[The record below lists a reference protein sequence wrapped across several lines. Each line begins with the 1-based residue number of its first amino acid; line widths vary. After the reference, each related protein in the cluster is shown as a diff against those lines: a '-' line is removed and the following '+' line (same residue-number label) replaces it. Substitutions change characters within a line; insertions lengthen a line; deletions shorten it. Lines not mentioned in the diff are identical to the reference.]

1 MTTGILFDIG
11 LLEAM
16 DKNLVKQT
24 LKINPLYQKYYQKLL
39 DYIRHCIGHPLD
51 FLAHPYRIA
60 GERYLVIQVKGE
72 KSLFN
77 LTISIAGY
85 LNWPD
90 LKKTKQ
96 SYRLYMDVADS
107 VDAYYL
113 REYLRQDLFSLSTDG
128 KLYTKNVDN
137 PVNDEKNDNLIKE

>member
-1 MTTGILFDIG
+1 MTTDALFDIG

-16 DKNLVKQT
+16 DKNLVKSA
-24 LKINPLYQKYYQKLL
+24 LKLNPLYQKYYQKLL
-39 DYIRHCIGHPLD
+39 EYIRRCIGRPLD

-60 GERYLVIQVKGE
+60 AECYLVIQVKGE

-77 LTISIAGY
+77 LTVSIAGY

-90 LKKTKQ
+90 FKKAKQ
-96 SYRLYMDVADS
+96 SYRLYMDVFDS

-113 REYLRQDLFSLSTDG
+113 REYLQQDLFSKPQNDE
-128 KLYTKNVDN
+128 LYTKNVDN
-137 PVNDEKNDNLIKE
+137 PVNEVEKQ